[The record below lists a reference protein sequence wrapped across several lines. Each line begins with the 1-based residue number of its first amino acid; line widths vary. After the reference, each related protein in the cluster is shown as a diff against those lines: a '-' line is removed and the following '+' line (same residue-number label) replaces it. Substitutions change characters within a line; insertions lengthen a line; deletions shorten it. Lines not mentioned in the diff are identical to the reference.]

1 MEISVTLRKVEPNDE
16 LKRYV
21 EEKISRIKKFFDRG
35 VKAEVVLAVE
45 KRRFIAEV
53 NIIADGIK
61 LNSKETSNENL
72 FTAIDLVMDKLL
84 NQASRYKSKLKKKK
98 GSLEFTI
105 RHNIISLQN
114 GSDTQSHK
122 VINTEHY
129 FVKPMTVEEAV
140 MQLDVIKKDFLVFTN
155 AQSHRVNVLYQRRDG
170 NYGLIETESSNE

>member
-1 MEISVTLRKVEPNDE
+1 MEISVTLRHVDPNDD
-16 LKRYV
+16 LKRYA

-98 GSLEFTI
+98 GAPEFTI
-105 RHNIISLQN
+105 RHNIISLEK
-114 GSDTQSHK
+114 GTETRSHK
-122 VINTEHY
+122 VIHTEHY

-140 MQLDVIKKDFLVFTN
+140 MQLDLIKKDFLVFTN
-155 AQSHRVNVLYQRRDG
+155 AQSHRVNVLYQRHDG
-170 NYGLIETESSNE
+170 NYGLIETESFSE

>member
-1 MEISVTLRKVEPNDE
+1 MEISVTLRHVEPNDE

-45 KRRFIAEV
+45 KRRFIAEA

-61 LNSKETSNENL
+61 LNSKEASNENL
-72 FTAIDLVMDKLL
+72 FAAIDLVMDKLL

-98 GSLEFTI
+98 GASDFTI
-105 RHNIISLQN
+105 RHNIISRQK

-140 MQLDVIKKDFLVFTN
+140 MQLDLLKKDFLVFTN

-170 NYGLIETESSNE
+170 NYGLIETESLTE

>member
-1 MEISVTLRKVEPNDE
+1 MEISVTFRHVEPNED
-16 LKRYV
+16 LRRYA
-21 EEKISRIKKFFDRG
+21 EKKISRIKKFFDRG

-53 NIIADGIK
+53 NVIADGIK
-61 LNSKETSNENL
+61 LNSKENSNENL

-98 GSLEFTI
+98 GALEFTI
-105 RHNIISLQN
+105 QHNIISLKN

-122 VINTEHY
+122 VIHTEHY

-170 NYGLIETESSNE
+170 NYGLIETENLSE

>member
-1 MEISVTLRKVEPNDE
+1 MEISVTLRHVEPNDD

-35 VKAEVVLAVE
+35 VKAEAVLAIE

-72 FTAIDLVMDKLL
+72 FAAIDLVMDKLL

-98 GSLEFTI
+98 GAPEFTI
-105 RHNIISLQN
+105 PPKIISAEN
-114 GSDTQSHK
+114 GSETQNPKAIH
-122 VINTEHY
+122 TEHY

-170 NYGLIETESSNE
+170 SYGLIETESLTE

>member
-1 MEISVTLRKVEPNDE
+1 MEISVTFRHVEPNDA
-16 LKRYV
+16 LKRYA

-35 VKAEVVLAVE
+35 VKAEAVLAVE

-84 NQASRYKSKLKKKK
+84 TQASRYKSKLKKKK
-98 GSLEFTI
+98 GAPEFTI
-105 RHNIISLQN
+105 RHNIISFES

-122 VINTEHY
+122 VIHTEHY

-170 NYGLIETESSNE
+170 NYGLIETESLNE